1 MASPDQRIEARKNEY
16 KHSRLQF
23 PSDLGAYAMVLNFIK
38 YEYNPSGYTVVNS
51 ETNIINTTE
60 TIVLPLPQN
69 LEDVVAIKS
78 SSADLGI
85 TGAAAYELMNMS
97 SNGRDARSRGVSA
110 AEAIQGVINDPSALG
125 DVDVYLSSIQA
136 FSKFVG
142 RAALDSIIPGAG
154 LAADLTTGTAVNPHT
169 TLDFDGVALKTHNFQ
184 WTLSP
189 RNERESTSLNNIVK
203 TIKRNM
209 LPQYQGLG
217 GGAIAPRALLTYPK
231 LVKISLLGIN
241 QDYFYYYKPS
251 MINGLNVQ
259 YTQGNGVSLLKG
271 GRPAVV
277 TINLSLLEAEIHTA
291 GDYADMTQSGR
302 I

>member
-1 MASPDQRIEARKNEY
+1 MARSPDQQIEARKNERR
-16 KHSRLQF
+16 HSRLQF
-23 PSDLGAYAMVLNFIK
+23 PSDLGAYAMVFNFIN
-38 YEYNPSGYTVVNS
+38 YEYSPSGFGLVTPKSNAV
-51 ETNIINTTE
+51 TDE

-69 LEDVVAIKS
+69 LEDIVAVKS

-85 TGAAAYELMNMS
+85 TGAAAYGIMNMS
-97 SNGRDARSRGVSA
+97 AESA
-110 AEAIQGVINDPSALG
+110 AASGSAAMTSAMNLMGDPSALT
-125 DVDVYLSSIQA
+125 DVDTYLSSLRA
-136 FSKFVG
+136 FSQFAG
-142 RAALDSIIPGAG
+142 RAALDSILPGAG

-169 TLDFDGVALKTHNFQ
+169 TLDFDGVALKNHNFQ

-209 LPQYQGLG
+209 LPEYKPLG
-217 GGAIAPRALLTYPK
+217 GGIAPRALLTYPK

-277 TINLSLLEAEIHTA
+277 TLSMSLLESEIHTA
-291 GDYADMTQSGR
+291 GDYANTTQSGG

>member
-1 MASPDQRIEARKNEY
+1 MGADKKIEAAKNEY
-16 KHSRLQF
+16 KHHTRLQF
-23 PSDLGAYAMVLNFIK
+23 PSDLGAYAMVFNFIN
-38 YEYNPSGYTVVNS
+38 YEYKPSGFGLVTPKSNPV
-51 ETNIINTTE
+51 TAE

-69 LEDVVAIKS
+69 LEDIVSVKS

-85 TGAAAYELMNMS
+85 TGAAAYGIMNMS
-97 SNGRDARSRGVSA
+97 AESA
-110 AEAIQGVINDPSALG
+110 AATGSAAMTSAMGLIGDPSALT
-125 DVDVYLSSIQA
+125 DVDTYLSSLRA
-136 FSKFVG
+136 FSQFAG
-142 RAALDSIIPGAG
+142 RAALDSILPGAG

-169 TLDFDGVALKTHNFQ
+169 TLDFDGVALKNHNFQ

-217 GGAIAPRALLTYPK
+217 GGTIVPRALLTYPK

-277 TINLSLLEAEIHTA
+277 TISLSLLEAEIHTA
-291 GDYADMTQSGR
+291 GDYGNTEQGGQ